1 MMHYLIIR
9 QQYCYMLYRTKK
21 ILECTGERILPVF
34 ESIITSKFNIK
45 HSFLDIQ
52 MKKVFYPFIEQPKSE
67 YKPKNEEWVVEENF
81 LNLWGYLRRRYPK
94 IDLEDKKF
102 IDLIELKTSLEGP
115 RELREWNEAIAS
127 VLKH

>member
-1 MMHYLIIR
+1 MR
-9 QQYCYMLYRTKK
+9 EYCQFLKA
-21 ILECTGERILPVF
+21 LLLPD
-34 ESIITSKFNIK
+34 INIK

-67 YKPKNEEWVVEENF
+67 YKPKNEEWVIEENF
-81 LNLWGYLRRRYPK
+81 LNLWGYLRRRYPN

>member
-1 MMHYLIIR
+1 MDS
-9 QQYCYMLYRTKK
+9 
-21 ILECTGERILPVF
+21 TGERILPVF
-34 ESIITSKFNIK
+34 ESLSAFTFKIK

-52 MKKVFYPFIEQPKSE
+52 IKKVFYPFTEQLQAE
-67 YKPKNEEWVVEENF
+67 YKPKNEEWVIEENF
-81 LNLWGYLRRRYPK
+81 LNLWGYLRRRDPD

-102 IDLIELKTSLEGP
+102 NDLIELKTSLEGP

>member
-1 MMHYLIIR
+1 
-9 QQYCYMLYRTKK
+9 MLYSTKK
-21 ILECTGERILPVF
+21 NLDSIGERKSPVI
-34 ESIITSKFNIK
+34 ESLSASIFNIE

-52 MKKVFYPFIEQPKSE
+52 MKKVFYPFTEQPKAE
-67 YKPKNEEWVVEENF
+67 YEPKNEEWVIEENF

-94 IDLEDKKF
+94 VDLEDKKF

>member
-9 QQYCYMLYRTKK
+9 QQYCYMLYSTKK
-21 ILECTGERILPVF
+21 FLECTDERIFPVF
-34 ESIITSKFNIK
+34 ENLIASRLNIK
-45 HSFLDIQ
+45 HSFLDVQ
-52 MKKVFYPFIEQPKSE
+52 MKKVFYPFTEQPKAE
-67 YKPKNEEWVVEENF
+67 YKPKNEEWVIEENF
-81 LNLWGYLRRRYPK
+81 LNLWGYLRRRYPN

>member
-1 MMHYLIIR
+1 MGSAGEG
-9 QQYCYMLYRTKK
+9 
-21 ILECTGERILPVF
+21 ILTVF
-34 ESIITSKFNIK
+34 EILIASRIKIK

-52 MKKVFYPFIEQPKSE
+52 MKKVFYPFTEQPQTE
-67 YKPKNEEWVVEENF
+67 YTPKNEEWVVEENF
-81 LNLWGYLRRRYPK
+81 LNLWGYLRRRYPNV
-94 IDLEDKKF
+94 DLEDKKF